1 MSLMTADDPAVV
13 LEDFTQNIGNVPAEL
28 CHILEEL
35 EEKEKDIQKLL
46 QKIEKENHRV
56 QRFIKMNGSMMVDPQ
71 AEPNGKEIRRLYD
84 DVERLQNEK
93 CSLADRSTRLVS
105 HTKNMHFFH
114 VLTSY
119 LVRSRGQ
126 ET

>member
-13 LEDFTQNIGNVPAEL
+13 LEDFTQIIGNVPAEI

-46 QKIEKENHRV
+46 QKVEKENHRV

-71 AEPNGKEIRRLYD
+71 AEPNGKEVRRLYD

-105 HTKNMHFFH
+105 HAEYIHPFH
-114 VLTSY
+114 EY
-119 LVRSRGQ
+119 
-126 ET
+126 